1 MDLEDIQDLV
11 QQIKDLN
18 QNWLNRTFYINV
30 SLKGIVENRGPFSQL
45 SL

>member
-18 QNWLNRTFYINV
+18 QNWLNKTFCINV
-30 SLKGIVENRGPFSQL
+30 SLKGIVVR
-45 SL
+45 